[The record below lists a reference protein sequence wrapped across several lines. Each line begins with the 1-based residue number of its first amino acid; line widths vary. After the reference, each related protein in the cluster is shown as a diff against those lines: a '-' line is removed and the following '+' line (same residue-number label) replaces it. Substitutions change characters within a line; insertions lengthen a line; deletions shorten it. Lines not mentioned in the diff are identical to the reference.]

1 MSLIALITDLI
12 YHAEHKLYCDLRETY
27 YLPLIT
33 IETINTPNSHL
44 AGILDQQDLY
54 MLMIGDLAPTLSIQT
69 DCGYFSLTEQI
80 GKKVVIFFFHVLT
93 HQAAQSKLYNFL
105 YLVMI
110 LPQKTL
116 S

>member
-33 IETINTPNSHL
+33 IETMNTPNSHL

-54 MLMIGDLAPTLSIQT
+54 YAYDWQPCAHAINPNRL
-69 DCGYFSLTEQI
+69 LT
-80 GKKVVIFFFHVLT
+80 IF
-93 HQAAQSKLYNFL
+93 Y
-105 YLVMI
+105 
-110 LPQKTL
+110 
-116 S
+116 